1 MKLTIDNLDGLG
13 AVQYSAQVCAEGPVR
28 IERVLNAPSKCSFS
42 LSLGGTKLAVP
53 ARRGRVIVSTNGG
66 DLLFTGYLVSE
77 PDVTFVGC
85 GTSGP
90 IYQIACHSV
99 SDEWL
104 LDKQSVFA
112 STATLEQPDGAALT
126 TLTNRVE
133 SGRLSTTSVT
143 DNRLL
148 GYFQPEAGKL
158 WSTNAAELASAGCA
172 SYRVLNGNLALVPTG
187 SVTHA
192 LAESDGTLTMS
203 SLRRTST
210 RQLANDITVTG
221 DLEPSAYVTEMFL
234 GDGATSKFVLSQAPY
249 RGPAATTRSSL
260 LTDSFS
266 AATADPRLWT
276 LTDAGHFLSLGA
288 AGLTIA
294 GGTGADTET
303 MLTAVDPIELGG
315 SLVAEAG
322 TFTVTGASSGLVCGF
337 YSGSLG
343 RNNCFA
349 GFNVRQSGGSTV
361 LCPWVNGQEV
371 GTIFTLASG
380 HAYTLRLRLHCTE
393 MQRVAQTFYTS
404 NGAAIHAFGGG
415 TTAAPMDLVFEV
427 QDLSAAINVPATVLY
442 DGKAA
447 TSPAT
452 CSFAAVSSLS
462 MQASMTY
469 VRVRQTGSAFVR
481 STLPSG
487 AQATRRIGSA
497 GEGVDCTVATGGV
510 VTFLAGRIPV
520 AGELITVTYR
530 TEQRAFARIANT
542 ASVQAES
549 SGGFAGQARWLGKL
563 LRPEARTSAD
573 CENAAMAILSVA
585 TDRAAALTG
594 QYESSDLPDVWPG
607 DNLSL
612 STDQGTQRAIVR
624 TVVITDAMAEP
635 EDLRCQVDFAGD
647 WAKPI
652 GLELSE
658 TVATDV
664 LLPATAQAASGQVL
678 NNLSAL
684 TVISVT
690 GTAVQIDAG
699 TAPPAGGGFEVRRRD
714 LEFGPGVNQ
723 DLVLRSAVRG
733 FTIPRATAMERF
745 YIRMYDGS
753 VPPLYSRNS
762 SAVFTDIPL
771 G

>member
-13 AVQYSAQVCAEGPVR
+13 AVEYSAQICAEGPVK
-28 IERVLNAPSKCSFS
+28 IERTLNAPSKCSFS
-42 LSLGGTKLAVP
+42 LCLEGTSLAVP
-53 ARRGRVIVSTNGG
+53 ARRSRIIVISAGG

-77 PDVTFVGC
+77 PDPTFVG
-85 GTSGP
+85 SGVLGP
-90 IYQIACHSV
+90 VYRVACHSI

-104 LDKQSVFA
+104 LDKQSVFP
-112 STATLEQPDGAALT
+112 STATLEQADGAALT

-133 SGRLSTTSVT
+133 SGRMSTTGVT
-143 DNRLL
+143 DSRLL
-148 GYFQPEAGKL
+148 GYFQPDQTKL
-158 WSTNAAELASAGCA
+158 WSTNAGQLANAGCA
-172 SYRVLNGNLALVPTG
+172 SYRVLNGNLALVPAG

-192 LAESDGTLTMS
+192 LSESDGTLTMA

-210 RQLANDITVTG
+210 RELANDVTITG
-221 DLEPSAYVTEMFL
+221 DLEPAVYVTEMFL
-234 GDGATSKFVLSQAPY
+234 GDGVTSKFVLSQTPY
-249 RGPAATTRSSL
+249 RGPGATSRSSL

-266 AATADPRLWT
+266 SAIADPRLWT
-276 LTDAGHFLSLGA
+276 LTDAGHFLSLGS

-315 SLVAEAG
+315 ALIAEAG
-322 TFTVTGASSGLVCGF
+322 SFTVTGASSGLVCGF

-349 GFNVRQSGGSTV
+349 GFNVRQSGGTTV

-371 GTIFTLASG
+371 GTVFTLASG

-404 NGAAIHAFGGG
+404 NGASIHAFGGG

-427 QDLSAAINVPATVLY
+427 QDLSAALNVPATVLY
-442 DGKAA
+442 DGSVA

-452 CSFAAVSSLS
+452 CSFAAVSSLE

-481 STLPSG
+481 STPPSG

-497 GEGVDCTVATGGV
+497 GEGVDCTVSTNGAI
-510 VTFLAGRIPV
+510 TFLAGRIPA

-530 TEQRAFARIANT
+530 TEQRAFARIANS
-542 ASVQAES
+542 ASVEAES
-549 SGGFAGQARWLGKL
+549 TGGYAGEARWLGKL
-563 LRPEARTSAD
+563 LRPVARTSAD
-573 CENAAMAILSVA
+573 CENAAMAMLSVS
-585 TDRAAALTG
+585 TDRAAAMAG
-594 QYESSDLPDVWPG
+594 QYEGSDLVDVWPG

-612 STDQGTQRAIVR
+612 STDQGSEAAIVR

-635 EDLRCQVDFAGD
+635 EDLRYQVEFAGD
-647 WAKPI
+647 WSKPI
-652 GLELSE
+652 GLDLSE
-658 TVATDV
+658 TVANDV
-664 LLPATAQAASGQVL
+664 LLPETAQTAAGQVL

-684 TVISVT
+684 TVVSVT

-714 LEFGPGVNQ
+714 LEFGPGLNQ

-733 FTIPRATAMERF
+733 FTIPRTTAMEHF

-753 VPPLYSRNS
+753 VSPLYSRSS